1 MNSVWKVK
9 VKVALPDIDH
19 KCYYSLKK
27 FKEER
32 MIVGPRS
39 GQGKVCEGHRD

>member
-9 VKVALPDIDH
+9 VKVKVAPPDIDH

-27 FKEER
+27 FKEE
-32 MIVGPRS
+32 
-39 GQGKVCEGHRD
+39 